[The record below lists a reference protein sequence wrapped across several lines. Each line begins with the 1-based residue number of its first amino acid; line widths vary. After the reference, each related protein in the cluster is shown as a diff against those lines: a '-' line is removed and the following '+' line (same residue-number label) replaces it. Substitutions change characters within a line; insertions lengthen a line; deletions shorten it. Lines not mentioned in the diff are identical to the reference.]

1 MAQIDKEEDGN
12 LHDEE
17 DQSLLAALAKRIEK
31 FLVKLE
37 INNAIASVLLA
48 SLFILNTYDYDSRS
62 SEVIYI
68 CELIIVVDLC
78 LDWLIFL
85 IMAENR
91 LGYLFAPQSLISY
104 ITIASSLFCMFSMNI
119 EAIDKYELKF
129 LKTLRILALGRLE
142 DVFKRRNLPLG
153 RAIFSLA
160 FESIAIIF
168 IFAAGMLLLE
178 NRFYFQP

>member
-1 MAQIDKEEDGN
+1 
-12 LHDEE
+12 
-17 DQSLLAALAKRIEK
+17 
-31 FLVKLE
+31 
-37 INNAIASVLLA
+37 
-48 SLFILNTYDYDSRS
+48 
-62 SEVIYI
+62 
-68 CELIIVVDLC
+68 
-78 LDWLIFL
+78 
-85 IMAENR
+85 
-91 LGYLFAPQSLISY
+91 
-104 ITIASSLFCMFSMNI
+104 MFSMNI

-178 NRFYFQP
+178 NRFYF